1 MRRIIERLAQFFR
14 RSLQARWVASTLAL
28 SAIALISVG
37 GFLSYSIGSGLFDTR
52 LEQVLKDGERAVV
65 DVQNTFTATSA
76 LDPVSLQSMMNT
88 VVPNLENTSAS
99 DSRLVALLRSPGQD
113 VNQNLQ
119 SPVSLGLDLNLIPEA
134 LRTEVRKAGS
144 TLVYKSVA
152 LPVNGMNHPGLIVGA
167 QVEIPVAGAYEL
179 YLVYDLQSAQQTL
192 DFVQTT
198 LVFGGVVMIL
208 ILGAVSFY
216 VTGRIVRPVK
226 IAASV
231 ASELAAQNL
240 EPRIKVVGE
249 DVIADLGR
257 SFNIMADRMQS
268 KIGELSEL
276 SRMQQRFVADVSH
289 ELRTPLTTIKL
300 SAALLENKADELS
313 PAAAKNLYKLQ
324 GQVSR
329 FEDLLNDLLEISR
342 YDAMTVVPEFEIEDL
357 NGTVGMALANIQV
370 LADSKDCKLVVDIPS
385 GPVEAEFDPRRI
397 DRVLRNLLSNAIEH
411 GAGEPIHIAVGK
423 NQDAVAV
430 TIMDHGSG
438 MSPAEVRQVFDRF
451 WRADK
456 ARRRTTGGTGLG
468 MSISLAD
475 AQIHN
480 GWLQVISKPKR
491 GTMFRLTLPRKQG
504 VSFTQSPL
512 PLSIPEASK
521 S

>member
-1 MRRIIERLAQFFR
+1 MRRIIERLARFFK
-14 RSLQARWVASTLAL
+14 RSLQARWVASTLVL
-28 SAIALISVG
+28 SAIALVSVG

-52 LEQVLKDGERAVV
+52 LQQVLKDGERAVV
-65 DVQNTFTATSA
+65 DVQNTFTAASE

-99 DSRLVALLRSPGQD
+99 DSRLVALLRSPNQD
-113 VNQNLQ
+113 LNQNLQ

-152 LPVNGMNHPGLIVGA
+152 LPFNGISHPGLIVGS
-167 QVEIPVAGAYEL
+167 QVDIPVAGAYEL

-192 DFVQTT
+192 DFVQST
-198 LVFGGVVMIL
+198 LVFGGIVMIL

-257 SFNIMADRMQS
+257 SFNIMADRMQA

-300 SAALLENKADELS
+300 SAALLENKVDELS
-313 PAAAKNLYKLQ
+313 PAAAKNLHKLQ

-370 LADSKDCKLVVDIPS
+370 LADSKDCRLVVDIPA

-411 GAGEPIHIAVGK
+411 GAGEPIHVSVGQ
-423 NQDAVAV
+423 NENAVAV

-512 PLSIPEASK
+512 PLNIPEVTK
-521 S
+521 